1 MSPGYPKIGI
11 KGEMKSRFGEIS
23 CYSDEVGRRD
33 MWREFKKGA
42 FTHAKRQSRSRITH
56 FTVGDS
62 SNVPSPKDVYP
73 HR

>member
-1 MSPGYPKIGI
+1 MSPAITKSEI
-11 KGEMKSRFGEIS
+11 KVEMKLRFGEIS

-42 FTHAKRQSRSRITH
+42 FTHAKRQSLSRITH

-62 SNVPSPKDVYP
+62 SNAPSL
-73 HR
+73 